1 MPQSSKKFKWFFFQ
15 VLWQS
20 QKISTLLR
28 CLLRLTFHSS
38 FTSDLL
44 LIRVCFGQ
52 KLIVCVVGKFSRL
65 LPWLYSTNLFE
76 CFTFPDSL
84 TTLYSQF
91 ILSLPP
97 KQFLSQTKNKL
108 AIIWY
113 ITDEVIAIVIVKEFG
128 KNNRGHLL
136 LQTGEFFIYQHTGC
150 PQNFSRISKGDSDQL
165 CFKEST
171 SQYSKFSI

>member
-1 MPQSSKKFKWFFFQ
+1 MPQSSKKFKCFFFQ

-108 AIIWY
+108 AINLIHYWWSNCDCNCKRIWEKQPRSSAFANRRIFY
-113 ITDEVIAIVIVKEFG
+113 LSAYRMPSELL
-128 KNNRGHLL
+128 KN
-136 LQTGEFFIYQHTGC
+136 F
-150 PQNFSRISKGDSDQL
+150 
-165 CFKEST
+165 
-171 SQYSKFSI
+171 

>member
-113 ITDEVIAIVIVKEFG
+113 ITFEVGCFSNQNCDWNCRKIW
-128 KNNRGHLL
+128 GHLL
-136 LQTGEFFIYQHTGC
+136 LQTEEFCIYQHMGC
-150 PQNFSRISKGDSDQL
+150 PQNF
-165 CFKEST
+165 
-171 SQYSKFSI
+171 